1 MPWWGW
7 MLLGGGV
14 AVFLLWLALVTT
26 KTYH

>member
-1 MPWWGW
+1 MPWWAW

-14 AVFLLWLALVTT
+14 AVFLLWLAVVTT